1 LGQFEP
7 AMLAVQGMAQTT
19 PEEMLRM
26 ESPPMAD
33 YFESYLSFGPHVL
46 VRFGRWREATQ
57 LELPDDPDLYCTK
70 AAHVHYARAI
80 GHAAL
85 GEVDAAL
92 AEESLYHVAIER
104 VPESRTLHNNKV
116 VDLLAIGSE
125 MVRGEILYRQA
136 KYDEAYV
143 ALRRAIRLEDGLPYD
158 EPWGWMQPVRH
169 ALGALLLEQGH
180 TDEAEMVFRE
190 DLGLGGQLA
199 RATVHPDNVWALK
212 GLHDCLKARGE
223 TVEIV
228 QVRQR
233 LDLAQARSDGPIAA
247 SCFCAQ
253 AATRTVE

>member
-1 LGQFEP
+1 
-7 AMLAVQGMAQTT
+7 
-19 PEEMLRM
+19 
-26 ESPPMAD
+26 MAD

-57 LELPDDPDLYCTK
+57 LELPDDPELYCTK

-92 AEESLYHVAIER
+92 EEEALYHAAIER

-136 KYDEAYV
+136 KYDEAYA
-143 ALRRAIRLEDGLPYD
+143 ALRRAIALEDNLPYD

-169 ALGALLLEQGH
+169 ALGALLLELSHGRMRLCS
-180 TDEAEMVFRE
+180 ARI
-190 DLGLGGQLA
+190 LA
-199 RATVHPDNVWALK
+199 
-212 GLHDCLKARGE
+212 
-223 TVEIV
+223 
-228 QVRQR
+228 
-233 LDLAQARSDGPIAA
+233 LA
-247 SCFCAQ
+247 
-253 AATRTVE
+253 V

>member
-1 LGQFEP
+1 
-7 AMLAVQGMAQTT
+7 
-19 PEEMLRM
+19 M

-92 AEESLYHVAIER
+92 AEEALYHAAIER

-116 VDLLAIGSE
+116 VDLLAVGSE

-136 KYDEAYV
+136 KYDEAYA
-143 ALRRAIRLEDGLPYD
+143 ALRRAIAFEDNLP
-158 EPWGWMQPVRH
+158 MTS
-169 ALGALLLEQGH
+169 LGAGCSRSVMH
-180 TDEAEMVFRE
+180 
-190 DLGLGGQLA
+190 LA
-199 RATVHPDNVWALK
+199 RCCWNRV
-212 GLHDCLKARGE
+212 
-223 TVEIV
+223 
-228 QVRQR
+228 
-233 LDLAQARSDGPIAA
+233 
-247 SCFCAQ
+247 
-253 AATRTVE
+253 TRTRPRRCSARILALAVNLHVQQCTQITSGR